1 LAGGRRLT
9 DMILRLFPVVAL
21 ALLGGCGGDEPL
33 EPPSAAPVAYSG
45 ALEQTSEGRVLVREQ
60 GDACG
65 IWLAPADGAYVLR
78 ADGDGY
84 ASAAWDD
91 LAAGQIVDVW
101 ISGPIAESCPMQADA
116 DAVVIR
122 AS

>member
-1 LAGGRRLT
+1 
-9 DMILRLFPVVAL
+9 MSLRSLPFVLAL
-21 ALLGGCGGDEPL
+21 ALLAGCGGDEPL
-33 EPPSAAPVAYSG
+33 EPPSASPAAYSG
-45 ALEQTSEGRVLVREQ
+45 ALEQTSEGRVLVREE

-84 ASAAWDD
+84 AAAAWDD
-91 LAAGQIVDVW
+91 LAAGQMVDVW

>member
-1 LAGGRRLT
+1 
-9 DMILRLFPVVAL
+9 MILRSLLFVLAL
-21 ALLGGCGGDEPL
+21 ALLAGCGGDEPL
-33 EPPSAAPVAYSG
+33 EPPSASPAAYSG
-45 ALEQTSEGRVLVREQ
+45 ALEQTSQGRVLVREQ

-91 LAAGQIVDVW
+91 LAAGQMVDVW

>member
-1 LAGGRRLT
+1 
-9 DMILRLFPVVAL
+9 MILRLFPTVIAL
-21 ALLGGCGGDEPL
+21 ALLAGCGGDAPL
-33 EPPSAAPVAYSG
+33 EPPSASPAAYSG
-45 ALEQTSEGRVLVREQ
+45 ALEQTSEDRVLVREP

-65 IWLAPADGAYVLR
+65 IWLVPADGAYVLR

-84 ASAAWDD
+84 AAATWDD
-91 LAAGQIVDVW
+91 LAAGQMVDVW

>member
-1 LAGGRRLT
+1 
-9 DMILRLFPVVAL
+9 MILRSLPVVVLAL
-21 ALLGGCGGDEPL
+21 ALLAGCGGDEPL
-33 EPPSAAPVAYSG
+33 EPPNASAAAYSG
-45 ALEQTSEGRVLVREQ
+45 ALEQTAEGRVLVREA

-65 IWLAPADGAYVLR
+65 IWLAPASGAYVLR

-84 ASAAWDD
+84 AAATWDD
-91 LAAGQIVDVW
+91 LAAGQAVDVW

-122 AS
+122 AG